1 MNKLNILL
9 KIRQILQFFSSNE
22 ISFGKKVLMAL
33 AVCYIFWPVDLIPD
47 VIPVLGWLD
56 DIGVAALALRYIFNQ
71 MDKLEEKSQPIQ
83 PKTQVD
89 AQDVIIDNDE
99 Q

>member
-9 KIRQILQFFSSNE
+9 KIRQFLQFFSSKE
-22 ISFGKKVLMAL
+22 ISTGKKVLMAL

-83 PKTQVD
+83 PQTKVD